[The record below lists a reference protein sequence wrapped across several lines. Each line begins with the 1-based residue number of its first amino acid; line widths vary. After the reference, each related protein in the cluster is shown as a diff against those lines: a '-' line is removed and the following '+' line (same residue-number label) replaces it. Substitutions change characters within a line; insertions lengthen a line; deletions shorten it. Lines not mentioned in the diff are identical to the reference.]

1 MVCVWN
7 AASCFRRHPGSD
19 TFLWRAVAADEN
31 RNRGLFSIPC
41 SCRATSC
48 VHGFRAFALLFV
60 VALFGLDAQ
69 RSVRYDFESLFR
81 NQFARFA
88 AYSVGLVLDTHE
100 SRFEMLYEFE
110 LSLGEPARLLFREGS
125 SSFFQHFKGGRRI
138 FRVVAH
144 RVGDGRTQQ
153 FVVGFRLFEL
163 VEDDGLEF
171 GKFLVRVSGFFDF

>member
-1 MVCVWN
+1 MDSLGMRRFVWY
-7 AASCFRRHPGSD
+7 ACGMPRLVSGGIPEAILSYGGRSLQMKTGTGD
-19 TFLWRAVAADEN
+19 M
-31 RNRGLFSIPC
+31 FSIPC

-110 LSLGEPARLLFREGS
+110 LSLGEPARLLFRELS
-125 SSFFQHFKGGRRI
+125 LIHI
-138 FRVVAH
+138 
-144 RVGDGRTQQ
+144 
-153 FVVGFRLFEL
+153 
-163 VEDDGLEF
+163 
-171 GKFLVRVSGFFDF
+171 